1 MLPSP
6 SHAVVGAVDPDRIAG
21 FVQLF
26 GFECAAEGTLPEKAA
41 RELYGL
47 DGATREW
54 VLSVPG
60 AERGWLRIVRTPD
73 APREAGPFDHRP
85 LAIDLYSR
93 DIQRS
98 LEIARTYDIQCRE
111 LVEYTVGPYEVM
123 AFEAIGPE
131 RFKLNF
137 IQANILT
144 PCVLN
149 ADPDRLHSELHSLVW
164 AVASA
169 AETLPP
175 WKESAGLE
183 VLVDTHFGGPIIS
196 KLMGLPKPEVPVRF
210 AVLADAEQ
218 NPVRFKFI
226 EFSEERGVDVPDF
239 PLAAGLFAAGFSVDD
254 LEAAQQA
261 MTGCTFGEVVEF
273 DTPLHRGARSVTAV
287 APGGVRFELW
297 QEG

>member
-26 GFECAAEGTLPEKAA
+26 GFECAAEGTLPAEAA

-47 DGATREW
+47 DGATREL

-60 AERGWLRIVRTPD
+60 AERGWLRIVRTPN
-73 APREAGPFDHRP
+73 APRQAGPFDHRP

-98 LEIARTYDIQCRE
+98 LEIARTYDIQCHE
-111 LVEYTVGPYEVM
+111 LVEYTVGPYEVK

-144 PCVLN
+144 PCVLK

-183 VLVDTHFGGPIIS
+183 ALVDTHFGGPIIS
-196 KLMGLPKPEVPVRF
+196 KLMGLPKPEMASISSMVPS
-210 AVLADAEQ
+210 ATIS
-218 NPVRFKFI
+218 PPC
-226 EFSEERGVDVPDF
+226 SP
-239 PLAAGLFAAGFSVDD
+239 
-254 LEAAQQA
+254 
-261 MTGCTFGEVVEF
+261 
-273 DTPLHRGARSVTAV
+273 
-287 APGGVRFELW
+287 APGPMSMMWSADRIVSSSCSTTIIVFPRSRSLSSVLMRRLLSR
-297 QEG
+297 